1 MGTSE
6 WIATLALIVSSGA
19 LFLELRRWYE
29 SGAKIHITIM
39 ADAMQF
45 PVDAPD
51 DDDRPKLLVR
61 ATNRGDV
68 PTTLTL
74 MVVYSYRNWLY
85 RRLGKPFR
93 TAFVPQTIGYWGS
106 PGLPAQVGVNE
117 TWHGVATY
125 TETLTEHRRKGRL
138 YAGVIASH
146 SNRPFL
152 VKVPPE
158 SPVLP
163 EEKLGSE

>member
-29 SGAKIHITIM
+29 SGVKIHITIM
-39 ADAMQF
+39 ADALSTSY
-45 PVDAPD
+45 PD
-51 DDDRPKLLVR
+51 DDVKLVVR

-68 PTTLTL
+68 PTTVDL
-74 MVVYSYRNWLY
+74 MVLYWYRSSLH
-85 RRLGKPFR
+85 RRFGQPYR
-93 TAFVPQTIGYWGS
+93 TAFVAQVRGYWGS
-106 PGLPAQVGVNE
+106 PGVPSPLGVNE
-117 TWHGVATY
+117 TWVGVANY
-125 TETLTEHRRKGRL
+125 DDELLQDRRKGRL

-158 SPVLP
+158 SHVLP